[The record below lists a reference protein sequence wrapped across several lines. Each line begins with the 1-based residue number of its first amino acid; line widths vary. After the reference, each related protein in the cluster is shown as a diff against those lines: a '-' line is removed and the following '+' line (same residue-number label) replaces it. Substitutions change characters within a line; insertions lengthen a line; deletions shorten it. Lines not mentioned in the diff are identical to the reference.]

1 MDRTKIIKV
10 FEGTQTKCVLDEQ
23 EKQDILAIRD
33 LIGDNNLILQADG
46 KLLVNHYTGFI
57 QMNKTRLLI
66 YPKIARRVRDDS
78 LFDKAFEILVKML
91 VFTDFIQVKHIAA
104 PQSTGLYKGDIL
116 ELMIGIFVNE
126 LLLLFKKD
134 INRSYSPVTENET
147 FIRGK
152 INFTENIKRNSYRH
166 HLHLLEYEQFTENIL
181 MNRIFK
187 SVILN
192 LLLRT
197 TVKENKIK
205 LRQALLWLEDVD
217 QIKLTSNIWDQVV
230 FTRLNHRYKTVFNMA
245 KIFYNN
251 SSVNLNKGD
260 ELTFSFL
267 VPVNGLFEYM
277 VYKLLYD
284 AAFPDVNVQYQK
296 TNRYLGTMNGQS
308 SFLLIP
314 DICLVRNND
323 VLMIFDAKY
332 KEVFSE
338 EGNIRLSQDD
348 IYQMLAYS
356 IRYNCNQIVLVYPK
370 MLGAIEDKALL
381 CDIKIPKNDSVLT
394 IKVIQIDLED
404 DIKELVSYI
413 KGYISSLLRPQS

>member
-1 MDRTKIIKV
+1 MNSTRIIKV
-10 FEGTQTKCVLDEQ
+10 FEGTQTKCVLNEQ

-46 KLLVNHYTGFI
+46 KLLVNHYTGFV

-66 YPKIARRVRDDS
+66 YPKIARRVQDDS

-91 VFTDFIQVKHIAA
+91 VFTEFIQVKHIAE
-104 PQSTGLYKGDIL
+104 PQNTGLYKGDIL
-116 ELMIGIFVNE
+116 ELLIGIFVNE
-126 LLLLFKKD
+126 LLLLFKRD

-152 INFTENIKRNSYRH
+152 INFTENNKRNSYRR
-166 HLHLLEYEQFTENIL
+166 HLHLVEYEYFTENIL

-192 LLLRT
+192 LLIRT

-230 FTRLNHRYKTVFNMA
+230 FTRLNHQYKTVFNMA

-251 SSVNLNKGD
+251 SSVNLNKGN
-260 ELTFSFL
+260 ESTFSFL
-267 VPVNGLFEYM
+267 VPVNKLFEYM
-277 VYKLLYD
+277 VYKLLKD

-296 TNRYLGTMNGQS
+296 PFRYLGTMNGQN

-314 DICLVRNND
+314 DMSLVRNND
-323 VLMIFDAKY
+323 VFMIFDAKY
-332 KEVFSE
+332 KEVFSV
-338 EGNIRLSQDD
+338 EGNISISQDD

-356 IRYNCNQIVLVYPK
+356 IKYNCNQIVLVYPK
-370 MLGAIEDKALL
+370 MLGVNEDKALL
-381 CDIKIPKNDSVLT
+381 CDIKIPKNDSMLT
-394 IKVIQIDLED
+394 IKAIQIDLEN

-413 KGYISSLLRPQS
+413 KGFILKIT

>member
-1 MDRTKIIKV
+1 MDRTRIIKV
-10 FEGTQTKCVLDEQ
+10 FEGTQTKCVLNEQ

-46 KLLVNHYTGFI
+46 KLLVNNYTGFI

-66 YPKIARRVRDDS
+66 YPKIARRVQDDS

-91 VFTDFIQVKHIAA
+91 VFTEFIQVKHIAA
-104 PQSTGLYKGDIL
+104 PLSTGLYKGDIL
-116 ELMIGIFVNE
+116 ELLIGIFVNE
-126 LLLLFKKD
+126 LLLLFNKD

-192 LLLRT
+192 LLNRSTL
-197 TVKENKIK
+197 KENKIK
-205 LRQALLWLEDVD
+205 LRQALLWLEDVN
-217 QIKLTSNIWDQVV
+217 QIKLTSDIWDQVV
-230 FTRLNHRYKTVFNMA
+230 FTRLNYHYKTVFNMA

-260 ELTFSFL
+260 ESTFSFL
-267 VPVNGLFEYM
+267 VPVNKLFECM
-277 VYKLLYD
+277 VYKLLND
-284 AAFPDVNVQYQK
+284 AAFPDINVQYQEPL
-296 TNRYLGTMNGQS
+296 RYLGTMNGQS
-308 SFLLIP
+308 SFLLKP
-314 DICLVRNND
+314 DMSLVRNDD

-338 EGNIRLSQDD
+338 VGNISLSQDD

-370 MLGAIEDKALL
+370 LLGTTEDKGLL
-381 CDIKIPKNDSVLT
+381 CDIKIPKNDSMLT
-394 IKVIQIDLED
+394 IKAIQINLEN

-413 KGYISSLLRPQS
+413 KGFISFILSPQF

>member
-1 MDRTKIIKV
+1 MDRTRIIKV
-10 FEGTQTKCVLDEQ
+10 FEGTQTKCVLNEQ

-33 LIGDNNLILQADG
+33 LIGDSNLILQADG

-66 YPKIARRVRDDS
+66 YPKIARRVQDES

-91 VFTDFIQVKHIAA
+91 VFTEFIHVKHISA
-104 PQSTGLYKGDIL
+104 PQNTGLYKGDIL
-116 ELMIGIFVNE
+116 ELLIGIFANE

-134 INRSYSPVTENET
+134 INRSYSPVTENEP

-152 INFTENIKRNSYRH
+152 INFTGNIKRNSYRH

-187 SVILN
+187 TVIFN
-192 LLLRT
+192 LLNRT

-217 QIKLTSNIWDQVV
+217 QIKLTGNIWDQVA
-230 FTRLNHRYKTVFNMA
+230 FTRLNHQYKTVFNMA
-245 KIFYNN
+245 KMFYNN

-260 ELTFSFL
+260 ESTFSFL
-267 VPVNGLFEYM
+267 VPVNKLFEYM
-277 VYKLLYD
+277 VYKLLND
-284 AAFPDVNVQYQK
+284 AAFPDFNVQYQK
-296 TNRYLGTMNGQS
+296 PFRYLGTMNGHN

-314 DICLVRNND
+314 DISLVRNDD

-332 KEVFSE
+332 KEAFSD
-338 EGNIRLSQDD
+338 EGNISLSQND

-370 MLGAIEDKALL
+370 MLGATEDKALL
-381 CDIKIPKNDSVLT
+381 CDINIPKNDGVLT
-394 IKVIQIDLED
+394 IKAIQIDLENGIED
-404 DIKELVSYI
+404 LVSYM
-413 KGYISSLLRPQS
+413 KGLISSLLSPQF

>member
-134 INRSYSPVTENET
+134 INRNYSPVTENET

-152 INFTENIKRNSYRH
+152 IKFAGNINRNSYRR
-166 HLHLLEYEQFTENIL
+166 HLHLLEYEQLTENIL

-370 MLGAIEDKALL
+370 MLGAIEDNALL